1 MKDLIYA
8 GFAQLSYLDWHKL
21 NIKHKGVKL
30 NIKHKGVKLNNI
42 LGKDTK
48 IFNQIL
54 TDDYIEMYGGKKK
67 IKKTVLGS
75 GFVLNR
81 PQYN

>member
-1 MKDLIYA
+1 MMDIIYA

-21 NIKHKGVKL
+21 TLVPKGTKLKNIFKEGTVA
-30 NIKHKGVKLNNI
+30 
-42 LGKDTK
+42 
-48 IFNQIL
+48 FNQIL
-54 TDDYIEMYGGKKK
+54 TDDYIEMYGGTKK